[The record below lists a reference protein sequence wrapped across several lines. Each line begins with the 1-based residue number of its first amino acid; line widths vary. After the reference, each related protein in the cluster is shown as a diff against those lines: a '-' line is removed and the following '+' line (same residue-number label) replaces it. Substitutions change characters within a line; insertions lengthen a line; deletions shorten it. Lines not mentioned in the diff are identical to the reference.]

1 MKRYP
6 FYLSML
12 AGAVALGLS
21 SCLVNHAR
29 MYEHAFECDGVLVE
43 EPDKAYSHEGKA
55 YLKGTRI
62 NVRLTRDSSYQ
73 SFGEIVTGP
82 GRWEYSKIP
91 GTVGKV
97 VYREL
102 TSKENR
108 TEFRRGSTW
117 RELDIPN
124 PEGKKIPAIS
134 HATESGIYT
143 MRDTRH
149 LTWRG
154 VYALPAAA
162 ALLTVEL
169 PYNIVSFLINVIAPH

>member
-1 MKRYP
+1 MKRHP
-6 FYLSML
+6 SYLLML
-12 AGAVALGLS
+12 AGIAALGLS
-21 SCLVNHAR
+21 SCLVSHAR
-29 MYEHAFECDGVLVE
+29 LYEYAFECDGVQVE
-43 EPDKAYSHEGKA
+43 EPDTAYHHEGKA

-73 SFGEIVTGP
+73 SFGEIVVGP

-102 TSKENR
+102 DSEENG
-108 TEFRRGSTW
+108 TKFRSGSIW
-117 RELDIPN
+117 QELDIQEPQ
-124 PEGKKIPAIS
+124 GYKIPGIS
-134 HATESGIYT
+134 SVTEPDIYT

-154 VYALPAAA
+154 IYALPAAA
-162 ALLTVEL
+162 ALLAIEL
-169 PYNIVSFLINVIAPH
+169 PYNIVSFFINIFAPH